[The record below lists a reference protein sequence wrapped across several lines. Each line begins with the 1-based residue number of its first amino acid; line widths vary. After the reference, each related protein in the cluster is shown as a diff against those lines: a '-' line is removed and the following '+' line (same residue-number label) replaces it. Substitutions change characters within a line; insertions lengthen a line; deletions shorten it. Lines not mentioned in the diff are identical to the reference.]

1 MLRKYISQPVVVSA
15 LLILQVIPL
24 LLFPAESYSPS
35 TQQFWLPVLLTLL
48 VVIAIV
54 KIVIQRTSESWP
66 WYLVSFSQGFN
77 IISRLMMLMPHASN
91 NVNGVQVADIPYL
104 VTNIIAMLVS
114 AGYIGFA
121 EMPDVRLSLLTPK
134 KAAA

>member
-1 MLRKYISQPVVVSA
+1 MLRKSISQPTVVSA
-15 LLILQVIPL
+15 LLILQIIPL

-35 TQQFWLPVLLTLL
+35 TQQFWLPVLLTIL

-54 KIVIQRTSESWP
+54 KIVIQKSSESWP

-104 VTNIIAMLVS
+104 VTNILAMFAS
-114 AGYIGFA
+114 AFYIVFA
-121 EMPDVRLSLLTPK
+121 EMPDVRLSLLSQK

>member
-1 MLRKYISQPVVVSA
+1 MLRKSISQPTVVSA
-15 LLILQVIPL
+15 LLILQIIPL

-35 TQQFWLPVLLTLL
+35 TQQFWLPVLLTIL

-54 KIVIQRTSESWP
+54 KIVIQKSPESWP

-91 NVNGVQVADIPYL
+91 NVNGVQVADIAYL
-104 VTNIIAMLVS
+104 LTNIIAMLAS
-114 AGYIGFA
+114 AFYIVFA
-121 EMPDVRLSLLTPK
+121 EMPDVRLSLLSQK